1 MEKNNNELMQVPYVV
16 YESASTK
23 SDRVISRLI
32 GALII
37 CIALLFTSNVLW
49 LRAWSSYDYTAT
61 DASVSVDAG
70 SGTANYIGEDGDIN
84 NGKNNSTQENG
95 NKTQE

>member
-1 MEKNNNELMQVPYVV
+1 MENNNELMQVPYVV

-37 CIALLFTSNVLW
+37 CIALLFASNVLW
-49 LRAWSSYDYTAT
+49 MRAWMNYDYSST
-61 DASVSVDAG
+61 DESVSVDAG

-95 NKTQE
+95 NKAQE